1 MNKVQIINSIKVV
14 ILTLVFSV
22 GVQYVAAQTWAP
34 PTSAPPAGNTY
45 APINVGPS
53 GQVKDGG
60 LTLGYTLPTTG
71 TGLLVPTGM
80 VGFGTTQPNSA
91 RSARLTVGQTETNTK
106 GSNSLISFQSFP
118 GSSLYYHIT
127 RLGTDH
133 SLNFDSFA
141 GNNTWVTPLS
151 LLPNGQVRLSGGSPA
166 VGKVLTATDTNG
178 TATWQSVPIGR
189 TSGTINDQESLTTK
203 VPSGY
208 SLSECTALVSPR
220 VIGVQQSDKA
230 MDYTVASFVGGGTVT
245 CKYSW
250 EDDGTLY
257 AGTCNYLLICTK

>member
-1 MNKVQIINSIKVV
+1 MNKKQIINGAKV
-14 ILTLVFSV
+14 ITLALVFSI
-22 GVQYVAAQTWAP
+22 GVHYAAAQSTWTP
-34 PTSAPPAGNTY
+34 PTSAPPAGNTF
-45 APINVGPS
+45 APLNVGSS

-60 LTLGYTLPTTG
+60 LTLGYTLPATG

-80 VGFGTTQPNSA
+80 VGFGTTQPNTA
-91 RSARLTVGQTETNTK
+91 RNARLTIGQTETNTK
-106 GSNSLISFQSFP
+106 GSNSLISFQSLP
-118 GSSLYYHIT
+118 GTGYYHIT

-141 GNNTWVTPLS
+141 GGNTWVTPLS

-166 VGKVLTATDTNG
+166 VGKVLTATDTSG
-178 TATWQSVPIGR
+178 TATWQTVPIGR

-203 VPSGY
+203 VPAGY
-208 SLSECTALVSPR
+208 ALSECTALVSPR
-220 VIGVQQSDKA
+220 QLGVQQSDKA
-230 MDYTVASFVGGGTVT
+230 IDYITASFVGGGTVT

-257 AGTCNYLLICTK
+257 AGTCNYMLICTK